1 MKIIFKSFIVSVFAA
16 AVFVTGAIKPTFAA
30 PEFTFKF
37 HHLLGPKSPAH
48 SKMIMPWV
56 ERVEKAS
63 KGRIKIDVYPSMS
76 LGGKPPQLI
85 RQLRD
90 GVVDMIWTVNG
101 YTAGQFPRSEVF
113 ELPFIHTNNLVATN
127 LAMYEMFNEYLAEEY
142 KSVHPL
148 VLHVH
153 AGQGFQ
159 MVDKAIRK
167 VEDVEGLKI
176 RIPTRT
182 GAWILEALGANPV
195 GMPVPELPQALSKK
209 VVDGALIPWEII
221 APLKI
226 HELTQYQIEGVNRT
240 RFGTTTFQI
249 SMNKNSYN
257 SLPADLKK
265 VIDDLSGIEFAKEVG
280 RIWTNSEVGGINLA
294 VKSGNEHIEIGEDE
308 LKRFRAK
315 LEPVVE
321 RWISEVE
328 KKGIDGRKL
337 VDAARTAIAK
347 YSNEM

>member
-1 MKIIFKSFIVSVFAA
+1 MKMIIRLLIVGVLSFAMVGTGVVFAEKPE
-16 AVFVTGAIKPTFAA
+16 VTL
-30 PEFTFKF
+30 KF
-37 HHLLGPKSPAH
+37 HHFLPPKSPAH
-48 SKMIMPWV
+48 QKMIMPWV

-63 KGRIKIDVYPSMS
+63 NGRIKIDVYPSMS

-90 GVVDMIWTVNG
+90 GVVDIVWTVNG
-101 YTAGQFPRSEVF
+101 YTAGQFPRTEVF
-113 ELPFIHTNNLVATN
+113 ELPFIHTNNVVATN
-127 LAMYEMFNEYLAEEY
+127 LAMYDMYDKYLAEEY

-153 AGQGFQ
+153 AGQAFH
-159 MVDKAIRK
+159 MVDTPIRK
-167 VEDVEGLKI
+167 VEDVKGLKI

-182 GAWILEALGANPV
+182 GAWVLEALEANPV
-195 GMPVPELPQALSKK
+195 GMPVPALPQALSKK

-226 HELTQYQIEGVNRT
+226 NELTKYQIEGINRT

-249 SMNKNSYN
+249 SMNKNTYD

-265 VIDDLSGIEFAKEVG
+265 VIDDNSGIEFAKEVG
-280 RIWTNSEVGGINLA
+280 RVWTRSEDGGINLA
-294 VKSGNEHIEIGEDE
+294 VKSGNEHIEIGEAE
-308 LKRFRAK
+308 LKRFRTK
-315 LEPVVE
+315 LKPVE
-321 RWISEVE
+321 DRWIAEVG

-337 VDAARTAIAK
+337 VDEARAGIAK
-347 YSNEM
+347 HSNAK